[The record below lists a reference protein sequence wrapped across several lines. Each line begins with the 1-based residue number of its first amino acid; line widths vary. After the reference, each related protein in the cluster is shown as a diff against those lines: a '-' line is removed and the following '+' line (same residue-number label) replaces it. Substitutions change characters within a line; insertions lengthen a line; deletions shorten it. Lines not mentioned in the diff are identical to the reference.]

1 MKYHTNNRGAEARN
15 YYKNGTATRVV
26 AAENSRIFHADT
38 TCPEISDAE
47 TLRRFPL
54 GWVVSHRSNP
64 VHPCH
69 YCTQDPETTA
79 AVALAYDKIEPDDL
93 VEPFAHHIDG
103 ADSRWARNEGGG
115 ER

>member
-1 MKYHTNNRGAEARN
+1 MKYHTNNRGAESRD

-54 GWVVSHRSNP
+54 GWVVTHRSNP
-64 VHPCH
+64 VQPCH

-79 AVALAYDKIEPDDL
+79 AVALTYDKIEADAL
-93 VEPFAHHIDG
+93 VEPFEHYT
-103 ADSRWARNEGGG
+103 
-115 ER
+115 ERGDVR